1 MMDVLERT
9 NSGELRFNENVLK
22 QGHLYVVELRE
33 VSEKDKYTYRGWYK
47 SSWTPK
53 IQIVLGSKLNEDLT
67 EFMIWM
73 MYGVKKGDYIYRE
86 NTRFAQIGHIKPSM
100 IETGMVKFYREI
112 TMDEVYDKFI
122 YKKSKR
128 YKSVNGL
135 TSSGQFDKEYFQMG
149 DIMLLRFHHDKI
161 GETSFSTDIP
171 ELQFVMFREF
181 DENNPDEII
190 VKGLT
195 DSKHL
200 VGKYK
205 TKGLDYEEWH
215 ITPDLLRSGW
225 IEILA
230 RVPQRMASKMIGG
243 RYVEKAYA

>member
-1 MMDVLERT
+1 MMDVLKTEAEET
-9 NSGELRFNENVLK
+9 RFNKDVLN
-22 QGHLYVVELRE
+22 QGHLYVVELRKWVKE
-33 VSEKDKYTYRGWYK
+33 GDKYMYRGRYK
-47 SSWTPK
+47 SDWTPK
-53 IQIVLGSKLNEDLT
+53 IQIVLGEKLSEDSF

-73 MYGVKKGDYIYRE
+73 VYGVKKGDYIFHE
-86 NTRFAQIGHIKPSM
+86 NTKFAQIGHITPNM
-100 IETGMVKFYREI
+100 IKTGMVKFYREI

-122 YKKSKR
+122 YKKTKR
-128 YKSVNGL
+128 DKSVNGL
-135 TSSGQFDKEYFQMG
+135 TSSGQFDKEYFQTG
-149 DIMLLRFHHDKI
+149 DIFLLRFHHDKI
-161 GETSFSTDIP
+161 GETTFSTDIP
-171 ELQFVMFREF
+171 ELQFVMFMKF

-195 DSKHL
+195 DSQHL

-215 ITPDLLRSGW
+215 ISPDLLRSGW

-243 RYVEKAYA
+243 RLRNEKA